1 MRSTKMRDIFCKEMQ
16 PLVDKLKTQ
25 RGQLQIIVDK
35 AKVGQF
41 DPYNSTTNQYS
52 NQGIVQFIDGFKIG
66 QAGKNLEHVAPGA
79 ENRWMQ
85 P

>member
-1 MRSTKMRDIFCKEMQ
+1 MRDIFCKEMQ

-52 NQGIVQFIDGFKIG
+52 NQGIVQFIDGFKLVRLARTWSMWHQG
-66 QAGKNLEHVAPGA
+66 LK
-79 ENRWMQ
+79 R
-85 P
+85 